1 LYTSSLDGVEWSA
14 SHSSGHLHW
23 ADYISLCW
31 DIYML
36 QGKGLMDTYWL
47 TCKDGG
53 ITRSADFDVP
63 TLFDD
68 DQPMFIRR
76 LREEYYI
83 WYSSLPSVPESSTSR
98 NSSLVPHPLGDTVTN
113 GHTLCSKPVALNK
126 NVNLQCSASTLES
139 VPLSPV
145 RKKVFQDPS

>member
-1 LYTSSLDGVEWSA
+1 MYNKFITLRFIERR
-14 SHSSGHLHW
+14 
-23 ADYISLCW
+23 C
-31 DIYML
+31 ML

-63 TLFDD
+63 ILFDD

-83 WYSSLPSVPESSTSR
+83 
-98 NSSLVPHPLGDTVTN
+98 
-113 GHTLCSKPVALNK
+113 
-126 NVNLQCSASTLES
+126 
-139 VPLSPV
+139 
-145 RKKVFQDPS
+145 

>member
-1 LYTSSLDGVEWSA
+1 MCNKFIT
-14 SHSSGHLHW
+14 LHF
-23 ADYISLCW
+23 IETRR
-31 DIYML
+31 IL

-68 DQPMFIRR
+68 DQPMFIKR

-83 WYSSLPSVPESSTSR
+83 
-98 NSSLVPHPLGDTVTN
+98 
-113 GHTLCSKPVALNK
+113 
-126 NVNLQCSASTLES
+126 
-139 VPLSPV
+139 
-145 RKKVFQDPS
+145 